1 MKATILAF
9 DVGTSSVKSSLFD
22 SDGHQV
28 ASASLPYGTL
38 VPKTGYAEQN
48 PQDWWD
54 GIVKTTRM
62 LAEKH
67 PEAIKNIAAIGVSGH
82 MLGCI
87 PVDRD
92 GKALYNAM
100 IHSDSRAAKQYE
112 RYAPR
117 SERTVCTG

>member
-28 ASASLPYGTL
+28 ASASLPLRDTGPKNRLCRTKSSRL
-38 VPKTGYAEQN
+38 V
-48 PQDWWD
+48 D

-67 PEAIKNIAAIGVSGH
+67 PEAIKNITAIGVSGH

-92 GKALYNAM
+92 GKAP
-100 IHSDSRAAKQYE
+100 I
-112 RYAPR
+112 
-117 SERTVCTG
+117 